1 MYTERS
7 AQYTVHGA
15 QYTEHSAQYTLHSAQ
30 YTEHSAQYTVHS
42 AQYTEHFAQYTVH
55 SKLRL
60 QCIFTHII
68 LKYTPSLRRI
78 KNSTST
84 SLKENRTIMD

>member
-15 QYTEHSAQYTLHSAQ
+15 QYTEHSAQYT
-30 YTEHSAQYTVHS
+30 VHG
-42 AQYTEHFAQYTVH
+42 AQYTEHFAQYTVN

-68 LKYTPSLRRI
+68 LKYMPSLRRLR
-78 KNSTST
+78 NSTST
-84 SLKENRTIMD
+84 SLKENTDSNGLNYKSKVKY